1 MRLTRKGSE
10 HRGRTPPLARILVLL
25 GALALLVAAAITAVP
40 AWLGPQAEAQARAG
54 AQSAARLGAE
64 RLAERVDERL
74 SLIARMPDAAALQAA
89 FPEAVRIRSIPPDGL
104 TPAPR
109 AEPPVGYALV
119 KQASR
124 ALEDGTASAEV
135 HLPGGP
141 DAQLNLIAP
150 RQDGAWLVTLP
161 TSVLGEWLGSATPG
175 HTRSLERGGTTLA
188 SHGRADGPGAT
199 SPVAGTGWQLRIQ
212 APQPQVP
219 LRDATMLI
227 AGLSVLGVAL
237 VGAGLWLRQR
247 TPQPLPADASSETT
261 TPPGAEAPPA
271 AVDITP
277 ADGEGLL
284 VEEPPLDEPPLEQ
297 PAEEDAP
304 PASGP
309 RDLPP
314 LEFVDPN
321 GADADAT
328 AAETVTEET
337 LTLEDDDGLE
347 IVDEPE
353 SREPAAKRHSVDPS
367 ILRAYDIRGIVGE
380 TLTAATLERLGR
392 AFGHTAAEQGHD
404 SVVVA
409 CDGRHSSPELASALI
424 EGITGTGCDVIDIGE
439 APTPLLY
446 FATHLLGTG
455 AGAVVTASHNPP
467 AYNGLKAVLGGE
479 ALSTDAI
486 QALGAR
492 AERDEPA
499 DGGGSVSRRDVVLDY
514 IDAVASDITLHR
526 PLRVAIDCG
535 NGVAGAV
542 APALFRALGNEVV
555 ELFCDVD
562 GDFPNHHPDPS
573 VPDNLAA
580 LVERVRA
587 GEADVGL
594 AFDGDGD
601 RLGVVDSEGNI
612 IWPDRLLMLFAQD
625 VLARLP
631 GSDIIFDVK
640 CTRHLAEII
649 TVNAGVP
656 VMWRTGHSLIKRRRA
671 ETNAP
676 LAGEMSGHIVFG
688 DRWFGVD
695 DALYAGARLLELL
708 SFEGGRTSADVFA
721 ALPEG
726 HSTPEIRVNL
736 AAEGE
741 STAIMERLLAQV
753 DELPEAAR
761 VTTLDGLRIDYP
773 DGWGLVR
780 ASNTQPSLVLRF
792 EGDDADAL
800 ERVRAHFRDQLAAAA
815 PGLELP
821 F

>member
-10 HRGRTPPLARILVLL
+10 HRAQTPTLTRLLVLL
-25 GALALLVAAAITAVP
+25 GALALLAAAAITAVP

-54 AQSAARLGAE
+54 AQSAAQFGAK
-64 RLAERVDERL
+64 RLAERVEERL
-74 SLIARMPDAAALQAA
+74 SLIARMPDEAALQAA

-104 TPAPR
+104 TAAPR

-124 ALEDGTASAEV
+124 VLEDGTASAEV

-150 RQDGAWLVTLP
+150 RQSGAWLVTLP
-161 TSVLGEWLGSATPG
+161 TSVLDEWLGSATPG
-175 HTRSLERGGTTLA
+175 FARSLERGGTTLA

-199 SPVAGTGWQLRIQ
+199 SSVAGTSWQVRIQ
-212 APQPQVP
+212 APQPRVP
-219 LRDATMLI
+219 LGDATMLAAGVGALGI
-227 AGLSVLGVAL
+227 ALI
-237 VGAGLWLRQR
+237 GAGLWLHRR
-247 TPQPLPADASSETT
+247 TPQPLPGNE
-261 TPPGAEAPPA
+261 PPDTATAPDAEADSAGSDMPP
-271 AVDITP
+271 P
-277 ADGEGLL
+277 DGEGLL
-284 VEEPPLDEPPLEQ
+284 VEEPPQEQ
-297 PAEEDAP
+297 PAAAAEEDDAP
-304 PASGP
+304 AQGP
-309 RDLPP
+309 RELPP
-314 LEFVDPN
+314 LEFVNPN
-321 GADADAT
+321 GDAT
-328 AAETVTEET
+328 TTETVTEET

-353 SREPAAKRHSVDPS
+353 PRKPAANRHIVDPS

-380 TLTAATLERLGR
+380 TLTAATMERLGR
-392 AFGHTAAEQGHD
+392 AFGHTATEQGHD

-409 CDGRHSSPELASALI
+409 CDGRHSSPELTSALI
-424 EGITGTGCDVIDIGE
+424 EGITGSGCDVIDIGE

-446 FATHLLGTG
+446 FATHLLGTN
-455 AGAVVTASHNPP
+455 AGVVVTASHNPP

-499 DGGGSVSRRDVVLDY
+499 DGGGSISRRDVVLDY
-514 IDAVASDITLHR
+514 IDAVAADITLHR

-573 VPDNLAA
+573 VPDNLTA
-580 LVERVRA
+580 LTERVRA

-625 VLARLP
+625 VLARMP

-688 DRWFGVD
+688 DRWYGVD

-708 SFEGGRTSADVFA
+708 SFEAGRTSADVFA

-726 HSTPEIRVNL
+726 HSTPEIRVDL

-761 VTTLDGLRIDYP
+761 VTTLDGLRIDFP

-800 ERVRAHFRDQLAAAA
+800 ERVRDHFRGQLAAAA
-815 PGLELP
+815 PELELP